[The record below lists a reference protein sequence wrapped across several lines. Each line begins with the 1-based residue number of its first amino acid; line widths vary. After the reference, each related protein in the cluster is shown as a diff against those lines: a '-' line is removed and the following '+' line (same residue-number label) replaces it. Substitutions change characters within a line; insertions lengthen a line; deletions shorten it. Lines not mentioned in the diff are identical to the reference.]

1 MHDQCL
7 QGWSIEEAC
16 TFLIFEPF
24 ILLHFFR
31 FHFVFLFVKSYVGW
45 EVCALA
51 SHLHVFCFQSNR
63 EGGGGKNVSTGG
75 ATFAGGS
82 VLYYMPC
89 YVYVINPFVPS
100 APFFNS
106 LKTENLKVLQILMF
120 SKGRDYRKCRPCKN
134 CKNFKY

>member
-1 MHDQCL
+1 M
-7 QGWSIEEAC
+7 
-16 TFLIFEPF
+16 
-24 ILLHFFR
+24 FFVSSR
-31 FHFVFLFVKSYVGW
+31 IGRG
-45 EVCALA
+45 A
-51 SHLHVFCFQSNR
+51 
-63 EGGGGKNVSTGG
+63 GGGKNVSTGG